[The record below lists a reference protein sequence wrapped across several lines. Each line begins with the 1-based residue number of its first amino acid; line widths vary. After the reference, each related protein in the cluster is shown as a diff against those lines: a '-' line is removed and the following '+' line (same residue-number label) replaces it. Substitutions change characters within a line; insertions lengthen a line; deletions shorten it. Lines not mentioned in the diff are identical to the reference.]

1 MLKALYKQVIKISIY
16 KNYSLS
22 KSYIIYYII
31 LIEISNDFKTRLFK
45 KYIKNKQW
53 VKILW
58 VIKIVEETNILD
70 RFKEVFLLIYDFII
84 KIRDSS

>member
-45 KYIKNKQW
+45 KYIKNKQ
-53 VKILW
+53 
-58 VIKIVEETNILD
+58 
-70 RFKEVFLLIYDFII
+70 
-84 KIRDSS
+84 